1 MNLLTTIYHAVM
13 AIAVLALLFV
23 LVFGILFVLIQGV
36 VDFFWSVDLL
46 AWLSEQLGVDLKQW
60 LPFD

>member
-1 MNLLTTIYHAVM
+1 MHLLTTIYHVV
-13 AIAVLALLFV
+13 ITVTVLALLFL

-36 VDFFWSVDLL
+36 VEFFWDVDLL
-46 AWLSEQLGVDLKQW
+46 ARLSEQLGVDLGRW